1 MTIRLEFSLK
11 DNAQLS
17 VKSLVGFSG
26 SSLEYSII
34 EKQIPLSKYYSYVQA
49 SEANYVQFMT
59 PYDPVRIADWL
70 QRRFQ
75 IGQLD
80 LSREIAFKSG
90 EDAIS
95 VKFDRGQ
102 LSIQASSLEVA
113 QEVVQDYCS
122 HFKVP
127 ELDSQASFMS
137 DRNQLASL
145 INQVAQLE
153 QAYRELTIGMADDVN
168 VVKSKIVQAEDCR
181 IQKNYQGFREALGLL
196 GQVNGQ
202 LFGEFMKRSTNL
214 NEQANLS
221 NLLRQYVRWTSNLK
235 AGMPKQRFLSSCSEA
250 YKNKDFAKLS
260 ELIDRSLSKRG

>member
-181 IQKNYQGFREALGLL
+181 IQKN
-196 GQVNGQ
+196 
-202 LFGEFMKRSTNL
+202 
-214 NEQANLS
+214 
-221 NLLRQYVRWTSNLK
+221 
-235 AGMPKQRFLSSCSEA
+235 
-250 YKNKDFAKLS
+250 
-260 ELIDRSLSKRG
+260 